1 MTGRIEAIHVAPEAG
16 APMEERDRV
25 EAISGRG
32 LRGDRYFLDRGTY
45 SQSARDV
52 SRELSLIEA
61 ETLDAVERDYGI
73 AVGPDEH
80 RRNLTTRGIGLNRL
94 VGTRFRVGDATCEG
108 VELCEPCSYLESLLE
123 REGLH
128 DALVHRGGLRAR
140 IVEDGAIDVGA
151 PIRILGDAPDAAR
164 SRLEDSSA

>member
-1 MTGRIEAIHVAPEAG
+1 MTGRIEAVHVATEAG
-16 APMEERDRV
+16 APMEERERV
-25 EAISGRG
+25 EAVSGRG

-80 RRNLTTRGIGLNRL
+80 RRNLTTRGVGLNRL
-94 VGTRFRVGDATCEG
+94 VGTRFRVGDAVCEG
-108 VELCEPCSYLESLLE
+108 VELCEPCSYLESLLD

-128 DALVHRGGLRAR
+128 DALVHRGGLRAS
-140 IVEDGAIDVGA
+140 IVEDGAIETGDSVL
-151 PIRILGDAPDAAR
+151 ILGDAPDAAR
-164 SRLEDSSA
+164 SRLEDA

>member
-1 MTGRIEAIHVAPEAG
+1 MTGRIEAIHVAPESG

-25 EAISGRG
+25 EAVAGRG

-45 SQSARDV
+45 SRSARDV
-52 SRELSLIEA
+52 SRELSLIEG

-73 AVGPDEH
+73 AVGADEH
-80 RRNLTTRGIGLNRL
+80 RRNLTTGGVGLNRL
-94 VGTRFRVGDATCEG
+94 VGARFRVGDATCEG

-123 REGLH
+123 REGVR

-140 IVEDGAIDVGA
+140 VVEDGAIETGA
-151 PIRILGDAPDAAR
+151 PIRILGDAEGAAR
-164 SRLEDSSA
+164 SRLGES

>member
-94 VGTRFRVGDATCEG
+94 VGTRFRVGDVVLEG
-108 VELCEPCSYLESLLE
+108 DELCEPCDYLERKLE
-123 REGLH
+123 QEGVQ
-128 DALVHRGGLRAR
+128 DALVHRGGLRCA
-140 IVEDGAIDVGA
+140 VVDGGEIAVGDDV
-151 PIRILGDAPDAAR
+151 APDA
-164 SRLEDSSA
+164 